1 MMSHFDP
8 HSFSYVT
15 VHPIS
20 AVRIHVHGYFI
31 PEANESEVTTRMT
44 SNSLKAHTK

>member
-20 AVRIHVHGYFI
+20 AVRIHVHGDFI
-31 PEANESEVTTRMT
+31 PESDAKESKDERL
-44 SNSLKAHTK
+44 SPESS